1 MPPIGYDIDDNVI
14 EVGTRGDPI
23 YMDPFRSEKEIPTT
37 DLEYQLSLLG
47 VTAVERANF
56 LAESRPSEVVL
67 RCSKNIMNSVQRVA
81 QFSDMRLTPVD
92 VVCAKYAA
100 IWSSLLLSDLA
111 RPTDIRH
118 NLLWLMELFAT
129 EFPSDIH
136 LIEQYVAPL
145 LHGRPEYEHIL
156 ESLHVMRAVDE
167 IPKQVKR
174 RSLQRREI
182 KYRIGQVFRHR
193 RYDYQA
199 IITGWDTECGAGE
212 HWMRRMGIDRL
223 QGGRH
228 QSFYHVLV
236 EDKSVRYVAEE
247 NIEPMDPELSEL
259 PSSLVAV
266 AGKHFKRWD
275 GESRTFVSNI
285 RDEYP
290 ED

>member
-14 EVGTRGDPI
+14 EDGTRGSPI
-23 YMDPFRSEKEIPTT
+23 YMDPFRSEKETPIT
-37 DLEYQLSLLG
+37 DLEYQLNFLG

-56 LAESRPSEVVL
+56 LAESHPSEVVL
-67 RCSKNIMNSVQRVA
+67 RCSKNILNSVQRMTR
-81 QFSDMRLTPVD
+81 FPDMRLSPVE

-118 NLLWLMELFAT
+118 NLLWLMELFAS

-145 LHGRPEYEHIL
+145 LHGTPEYEHIL
-156 ESLHVMRAVDE
+156 ESLHVMRAADE

-174 RSLQRREI
+174 RSSQRRQV
-182 KYRIGQVFRHR
+182 KYCVGQVFRHR
-193 RYDYQA
+193 R
-199 IITGWDTECGAGE
+199 
-212 HWMRRMGIDRL
+212 
-223 QGGRH
+223 
-228 QSFYHVLV
+228 V

-259 PSSLVAV
+259 SSSLVAV

-275 GESRTFVSNI
+275 EETRTFVSNI